1 MGPSYLLVL
10 LLIWSQLTCLR
21 RSMPKSGAVEAFT
34 PMFEGKYIACVAWAK
49 KNRCETGSIGMCI
62 DIPLRILGI
71 SARLCFT
78 LLMRFDYCFLL
89 PQPQQLFVS
98 SLLLPPVQL
107 SRDAPGG

>member
-1 MGPSYLLVL
+1 
-10 LLIWSQLTCLR
+10 
-21 RSMPKSGAVEAFT
+21 
-34 PMFEGKYIACVAWAK
+34 
-49 KNRCETGSIGMCI
+49 MCI